1 MFILNNK
8 IMKLLKTLFTKGL
21 IFFIPLII
29 IYSDDKHLGLRQKM
43 QFILE
48 AFTKMSFFLWIYS
61 YFQLWYNN
69 NQVFSA
75 SLGGVLLMN
84 MIIGMTL
91 HYKLGTFSWL
101 ELFKSTIK
109 MLLVIAAVYIA
120 LKALENLLVDSFIG
134 GLFKNFVE
142 IITVFYPASKVLEN
156 TFILTNG
163 KYPPEFI
170 IKALYNY
177 RKDGKLKDFF
187 DTLQGKG
194 SKENLEEV
202 SNN

>member
-1 MFILNNK
+1 MLNNK

-29 IYSDDKHLGLRQKM
+29 IYSDDRHLGLKQKM
-43 QFILE
+43 QFAFE
-48 AFTKMSFFLWIYS
+48 AFSKMSFFLWLYS

-69 NQVFSA
+69 NQMFSA
-75 SLGGVLLMN
+75 SLGSVLLVN

-109 MLLVIAAVYIA
+109 MLLVIAAVYIS

-194 SKENLEEV
+194 NKENLEEV
-202 SNN
+202 SDN